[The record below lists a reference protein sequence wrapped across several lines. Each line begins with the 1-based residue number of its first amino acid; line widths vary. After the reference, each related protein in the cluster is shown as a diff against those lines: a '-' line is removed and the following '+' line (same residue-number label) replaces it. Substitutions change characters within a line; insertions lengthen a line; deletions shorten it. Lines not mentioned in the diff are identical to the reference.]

1 VYPGEHEVYN
11 EEGLCVRVSMKC
23 RMRRVCVSG

>member
-1 VYPGEHEVYN
+1 MYPGEHEVYN

-23 RMRRVCVSG
+23 IMRRVFSVR